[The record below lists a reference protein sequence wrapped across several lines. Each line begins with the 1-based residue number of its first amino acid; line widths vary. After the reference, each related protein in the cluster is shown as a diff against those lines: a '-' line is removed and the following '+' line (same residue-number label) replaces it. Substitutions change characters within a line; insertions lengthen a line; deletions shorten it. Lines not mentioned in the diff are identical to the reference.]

1 MKGSAVAGLDC
12 GTSAV
17 KAVIWDAAGKALGEG
32 RAPLRIENPRSGW
45 QEQDADS
52 WLGGSLSALAQALGD
67 AEKKHGLRAESVAA
81 ICLSH
86 QRETFVP
93 VDGRGKP
100 LRKALLWM
108 DGRSGP
114 LLPELRARFGED
126 RFRSLTGKALSGNLS
141 LCKIEWLR
149 REEPEIFTAA
159 KSFLDVQ
166 AYVVRGLTGR
176 AVTGWG
182 SADPMGM
189 FDMESRCWSH
199 ELLAGIGLGSDRLP
213 ETLEP
218 GAIAGT
224 LTSEAATSCGL
235 RAGIPVVIGLGDGQS
250 AGLGCGIAGPGES
263 YLSLGTSIVSGT
275 YSPAL
280 LTGKEFRVSF
290 GGIPGSYF
298 LETVILG
305 GAYTVEWFNKEFG
318 AEGEDAR
325 KRMAHEAESIP
336 AGAEGLMLVPY
347 WSGAM
352 NPYWDSGAR
361 GITIGWSGIH
371 GRAHFYRA
379 ILEGTAFE
387 QRLHSDGVAAALARS
402 NNPAA
407 RIERY
412 VVSGGG
418 AENGLWL
425 RILAS
430 VSGRDVQRSRAK
442 EAGALGAGMLAA
454 AAAGLHPSVEA
465 AARAMSARD
474 PDIISPDPAQR
485 ERYQRLY
492 DIYVDLYPSLA
503 QGLERLA
510 GLGTSG

>member
-1 MKGSAVAGLDC
+1 MKGPAVAGLDC

-32 RAPLRIENPRSGW
+32 RAPLRIESPQPSW

-52 WLGGSLSALAQALGD
+52 WLGGSLAALAEALRD
-67 AEKKHGLRAESVAA
+67 AEKNHGLRADEVMAVC
-81 ICLSH
+81 ISH

-93 VDGRGKP
+93 VDGRGKA

-108 DGRSGP
+108 DGRAGP
-114 LLPELRARFGED
+114 LLPELRQRIGED
-126 RFRSLTGKALSGNLS
+126 RFRGLTGKALSGNLS

-149 REEPEIFTAA
+149 REESETFTAA
-159 KSFLDVQ
+159 RAFLDVQ
-166 AYVVRGLTGR
+166 AFVLHGLTGR
-176 AVTGWG
+176 AATGWG

-189 FDMESRCWSH
+189 FDMRSRRWSP
-199 ELLAGIGLGSDRLP
+199 ELLAGIGLDSGRLP

-218 GAIAGT
+218 GAVAGT
-224 LTSEAATSCGL
+224 LASEAAKACGL
-235 RAGIPVVIGLGDGQS
+235 KEGIPVVIGLGDGQS
-250 AGLGCGIAGPGES
+250 AGLGCGIAGSGES

-275 YSPAL
+275 FSPVL

-318 AEGEDAR
+318 AENEEAR
-325 KRMAHEAESIP
+325 KRMAREAESIP
-336 AGAEGLMLVPY
+336 AGSEGLMLVPY

-387 QRLHSDGVAAALARS
+387 QRLHTDGVAAALARS
-402 NNPAA
+402 KNPAA

-430 VSGRDVQRSRAK
+430 VSGREVQRSRAR

-454 AAAGLHPSVEA
+454 AAVGLHPSVEA

-474 PDIISPDPAQR
+474 PEIISPDPEDG
-485 ERYQRLY
+485 ERYQKLY
-492 DIYVDLYPSLA
+492 DIYLGLYPALAESLA
-503 QGLERLA
+503 RL
-510 GLGTSG
+510 TSSE